1 MTKTITVLI
10 VSMLAAALILSAC
23 GSDDAQPS
31 ATSRSAPA
39 DQSAQTDQSEPAQSY
54 QAGNTQ
60 SVEESQPADAEQQAP
75 SSDQP
80 SQQSQ
85 PAQQSTTDDQPSD
98 ADGSAG
104 DQPEQEAM
112 VGQIPDS
119 GPYAGILINRHVL
132 GDPNAAIVITEY
144 SDFL

>member
-1 MTKTITVLI
+1 MTKTITVLV
-10 VSMLAAALILSAC
+10 VSMLAVALFLSAC

-31 ATSRSAPA
+31 ATSRSVPA
-39 DQSAQTDQSEPAQSY
+39 DQSAQTDQSDPAQSY

-60 SVEESQPADAEQQAP
+60 SVEESQSADAEQQAP
-75 SSDQP
+75 SSD
-80 SQQSQ
+80 Q